1 MSLIRLKLD
10 GSNIVS
16 ESAAKTPAH
25 IFAQV
30 SGATTLVIDKSHKA
44 TVAAALSAAKK
55 AKKLAAGALKAKID
69 STTAHSQASRAE
81 GAAKT
86 KLVTKYK
93 ALKTKASAD
102 AKEAKELL
110 RNAVASLRKAGLSSL
125 ELALPASVITLTT
138 LPGKSLRTVNAAQVD
153 QIRIRGKKGTFKPKF
168 GDVAKILASS
178 GKKPSHAE
186 SVKRGVKKVADKIA
200 AKRKDAVRGAL
211 TPERAKVLK
220 TQRANRFGKTRT
232 PEGVARHEARQVAQK
247 KENAKNM
254 KGLKAFMGGD
264 FKPSRLKTLAYGPM
278 DSKGGMTFFDQ
289 TTNKTHHLSATA
301 AKKHNIDVEELEG
314 LLELKDA
321 PYSSSLQKGK
331 K

>member
-93 ALKTKASAD
+93 TLKTKASAD
-102 AKEAKELL
+102 AKAAKELL
-110 RNAVASLRKAGLSSL
+110 RTAAASLRKAGLSSL
-125 ELALPASVITLTT
+125 SLALPASVITLTT
-138 LPGKSLRTVNAAQVD
+138 GPGRSLRTVNAAQVD
-153 QIRIRGKKGTFKPKF
+153 QVRIKGKKGTFKPKF

-186 SVKRGVKKVADKIA
+186 SVRIGKKKIEAKIA
-200 AKRKDAVRGAL
+200 AKRKGAVTGAH
-211 TPERAKVLK
+211 TPAKAKELEA
-220 TQRANRFGKTRT
+220 QRNNRFGKTMKPGGAERRAAALA
-232 PEGVARHEARQVAQK
+232 EQK
-247 KENAKNM
+247 KENAKNL
-254 KGLKAFMGGD
+254 KGLKEFIGGD
-264 FKPSRLKTLAYGPM
+264 FKASSLKNMSYGPT
-278 DSKGGMTFFDQ
+278 DKKGGITLYDIK
-289 TTNKTHHLSATA
+289 NDKTIHLNAAA

-314 LLELKDA
+314 LLETKGIHYD
-321 PYSSSLQKGK
+321 SSLKQGK

>member
-1 MSLIRLKLD
+1 MALIRLKLD

-44 TVAAALSAAKK
+44 TVAAALSSAKK

-93 ALKTKASAD
+93 TLKAKASAE

-110 RNAVASLRKAGLSSL
+110 RTAAASLRKAGLSSL
-125 ELALPASVITLTT
+125 ALALPASAITLTT
-138 LPGKSLRTVNAAQVD
+138 GPGRSLRTVNAAQVD
-153 QIRIRGKKGTFKPKF
+153 QVRIKGKKGTFKPKF

-186 SVKRGVKKVADKIA
+186 AVKRGVKKVEAKIA
-200 AKRKDAVRGAL
+200 AKRKGAVTGAK
-211 TPERAKVLK
+211 TPAKAKELES
-220 TQRANRFGKTRT
+220 QRANRFTKVK
-232 PEGVARHEARQVAQK
+232 PSADEMIAVLKAARK

-254 KGLKAFMGGD
+254 KGLKAFMGDD
-264 FKPSRLKTLAYGPM
+264 FKPSRLKTMAYGPM
-278 DSKGGMTFFDQ
+278 DKKGGMTFFDQ
-289 TTNKTHHLSATA
+289 TTDKTHYLSATA
-301 AKKHNIDVEELEG
+301 AKKHNINVEELES
-314 LLELKDA
+314 LLESKDSQ
-321 PYSSSLQKGK
+321 YSPWLQKERK